1 MIRKTNAPKPRQTG
15 QAGARHARRKTTAR
29 ARIYSKQNRPAKQ
42 QPSFGTN
49 KLKII
54 VVGGNEEVGRNMT
67 LLEYGNDIMII
78 DMGLQFPEEDM
89 PGVDYIIPNIDYLKG
104 KEKNVKGVI
113 ITHAH
118 YDHIGGIPHMM
129 KKLGNP
135 PMFSSDLSIKIIEKR
150 QLDFKDAPKLNS
162 QIINTDDR
170 IKLGV
175 FEIEFFGVS
184 HNIPTSMGLIIKT
197 PLGIVVHTGDFK
209 LDMDVSGDTPA
220 EIGKIAKL
228 ADQKILAL
236 MSDSTN
242 APQSGHQ
249 LSELEIQGNLD
260 EIIRN
265 APGRLI
271 IGTFA
276 SLLSRIQQII
286 WAAEKFNKKIVI
298 EGYSMKS
305 NVEIAKELGYIKTN
319 KGTLITAHQMRDYPD
334 NRIVIL
340 CTGAQGEGRAVLMRI
355 ANKEHRSIKI
365 EKNDTVVFSSSV
377 IPGNERSVQRLK
389 DSMYRLG
396 ANVIHYQMMDIH
408 AGGHAR
414 KEDLKLL
421 INLIRP
427 QYFIPIEGN
436 HSFLRIH
443 AKIAEEAGINPKKIF
458 VADNGQVMEFTK
470 TGGKLTNQKIPSDYV
485 FVDGLG
491 VGDISN
497 VVLRDRRV
505 MADDGM
511 LVVIAT
517 IDAKTGKLI
526 QSPDIISR
534 GFIYMK
540 ENRKLVEQT
549 RSKIKS
555 VLKDNNP
562 KQAANDKYIKDKI
575 RNEIG
580 QFLFTKTKRR
590 PMVLPVLIEV

>member
-1 MIRKTNAPKPRQTG
+1 MIKKTNAPMQR
-15 QAGARHARRKTTAR
+15 GARPTGHKTTAR
-29 ARIYSKQNRPAKQ
+29 ARTYSGHTKTAKASPAY
-42 QPSFGTN
+42 GAN

-67 LLEYGNDIMII
+67 LLEYGNDIII
-78 DMGLQFPEEDM
+78 VDMGLQFPEEDM

-118 YDHIGGIPHMM
+118 YDHIGGIPHLM
-129 KKLGNP
+129 KRLGNP
-135 PMFSSDLSIKIIEKR
+135 PLFSSDLSIKIIEKR

-162 QIINTDDR
+162 QIVTTDDK

-175 FEIEFFGVS
+175 FEIGFFGVS
-184 HNIPTSMGLIIKT
+184 HNIPTSMGLVIKT
-197 PLGIVVHTGDFK
+197 PLGVVVHTGDFK
-209 LDMDVSGDTPA
+209 LDMDAGGDTPA

-228 ADQKILAL
+228 ADQKVLAL
-236 MSDSTN
+236 LSDSTN
-242 APQSGHQ
+242 APQVGHQ
-249 LSELEIQGNLD
+249 ISELEIQKNMD
-260 EIIRN
+260 DIIRN
-265 APGRLI
+265 ATGRLI

-276 SLLSRIQQII
+276 SLLGRIQQII

-298 EGYSMKS
+298 EGFSMKS
-305 NVEIAKELGYIKTN
+305 NVEIAMQLGYIKVN
-319 KGTLITAHQMRDYPD
+319 KGTLITAKQIKDYSND
-334 NRIVIL
+334 KILIL

-355 ANKEHRSIKI
+355 ANAEHRSIKI
-365 EKNDTVVFSSSV
+365 EKGDTVVFSSSV

-389 DSMYRLG
+389 DSIYRLG
-396 ANVIHYQMMDIH
+396 ADVIHYQMMDIH

-421 INLIRP
+421 LNLVRP

-436 HSFLRIH
+436 HSFLRLH
-443 AKIAEEAGINPKKIF
+443 GKIAEETGIDPKKIF

-470 TGGKLTNQKIPSDYV
+470 TGGKLTNQKIPTDYV

-491 VGDISN
+491 VGDVSN
-497 VVLRDRRV
+497 VVLRDRQV
-505 MADDGM
+505 MANDGM

-517 IDAKTGKLI
+517 VDAKTGKLI

-540 ENRKLVEQT
+540 ENKKLVEQT

-555 VLKDNNP
+555 LFKDNKP
-562 KQAANDKYIKDKI
+562 KQAANDMYIKSKI

-580 QFLFTKTKRR
+580 QFLFTKTQRR
-590 PMVLPVLIEV
+590 PMILPVIIEV